1 MKRIEDLI
9 WHDGQLV
16 SFVAEFTKER
26 TWTTRLSI
34 DVYPDD
40 AASER
45 QRVCVE
51 CHRVER
57 SSTIF
62 DFVELLDNHNAG
74 NIANGYVKRFG
85 KKFKRVAGMPES
97 LANEAIRNRQRWH
110 QSTNSPLATTPE
122 PS

>member
-85 KKFKRVAGMPES
+85 KKKLLRISMMDGYLDVICAEVS
-97 LANEAIRNRQRWH
+97 LHAEKQPA
-110 QSTNSPLATTPE
+110 
-122 PS
+122 